1 MIPFATSRRVE
12 WIRNVIR
19 ITRKM
24 KLKRRGADIR
34 TPLNIFVRER
44 GLLGYS
50 VSTHP
55 TILPKAIL
63 VIPMIKPPRAL
74 MNTS

>member
-1 MIPFATSRRVE
+1 
-12 WIRNVIR
+12 
-19 ITRKM
+19 M